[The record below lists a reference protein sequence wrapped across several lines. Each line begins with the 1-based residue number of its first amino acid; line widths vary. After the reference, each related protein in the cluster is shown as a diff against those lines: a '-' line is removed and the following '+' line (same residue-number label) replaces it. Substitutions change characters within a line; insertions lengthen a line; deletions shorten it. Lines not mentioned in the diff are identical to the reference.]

1 MSILGQPPSMA
12 EKIIQ
17 FGTRQISYRLH
28 RCTRK
33 RLRIV
38 VSPELIVDIYAPDN
52 AKDYEIDAAIEK
64 KAAWIAKTLDKVAGF
79 HPIPVPTRYIDGET
93 IVYLG
98 RQYRLKIGISQPAK
112 LLGRFLHIQVPDK
125 KDNKKV
131 KQIVDAW
138 YRQRAKDVFARYL
151 VKCQKITS
159 RHNIPQ
165 PTLVVRS
172 MRRRWGSCSPTGR
185 ITLNLSLIQV
195 PVHCIEYV
203 IMHELCHMKHHNH
216 SKSFYGLLTRCMP
229 DWKQRKQ
236 FLSALGFS

>member
-1 MSILGQPPSMA
+1 MKTSIA

-28 RCTRK
+28 RCNRK

-38 VSPELIVDIYAPDN
+38 VTPELVVDIYAPDN
-52 AKDYEIDAAIEK
+52 ADESDIEAAIDK
-64 KAAWIAKTLDKVAGF
+64 KAAWIAKTLDKVEEY
-79 HPIPVPTRYIDGET
+79 HPIPVPTRYINGET

-98 RQYRLKIGISQPAK
+98 RQYRLKIDIGEPQPAK
-112 LLGRFLHIQVPDK
+112 LLGRFLHVQVPDK

-138 YRQRAKDVFARYL
+138 YRQRAKDVFSRYL
-151 VKCQKITS
+151 IKCQEITT
-159 RHNIPQ
+159 RHNIPE
-165 PTLVVRS
+165 PVLVIRL
-172 MRRRWGSCSPTGR
+172 MRRRWGSCSLKGR
-185 ITLNLSLIQV
+185 ITLNLRLIQV

-229 DWKQRKQ
+229 DWQQKKQ
-236 FLSALGFS
+236 FLGTLGIS